1 MNGIAGALSASGQL
15 HVRALYDYDAK
26 DDRTSLS
33 FSAGEIIQV
42 ITQLESGWWDGV
54 LHGVR
59 GWFPSNYCAV
69 VNPPYDDG
77 RGARAGVAAG
87 DFQSEESE
95 DEYSEHGLDHT
106 VNGMSSHHNGAV
118 TSSQEEAAFW
128 IPQATPDGRLFYFNT
143 LTGESTM
150 ELPLEAPMSANE
162 SGPRDR
168 TNIYIPDQTR
178 PPPEL
183 MTAGYERND
192 DTDYASTSET
202 EDASMTRRSKG
213 SSHRRRRSYVSD
225 GVSPATSMD
234 SLNNT
239 SPMNRS
245 RTNITDASTAGS
257 FSALQQGIPP
267 IGTTMTSFANAHAA
281 ASAASLI
288 PRRFFDDAH
297 AVPLTW
303 NTMVEDMRRAVQR
316 YREVVTN
323 GDRSEFVRKAEDI
336 SDHLRILLAA
346 GSGTTDNHSGNPSI
360 ISNNKALYPH
370 FREMMSRFSKLVLSS
385 HIAAADWPP
394 PDSYQKCLQEAEGV
408 LHGVY
413 GFVEI
418 ARQQRGEEIPRLTP
432 GFVSGSRTAGNW
444 QSNGLTPRD
453 PLASMSFMDDEH
465 DGLSEPSA
473 QLDQALLERMEDLKR
488 LIVSSIRRLDEQ
500 LILQEKLITPS
511 RHRMIGDAV
520 CRSGIQI
527 VEVCRPYLSTVESI
541 NLAPIGSSFT
551 NPQLNDFADHKQKLY
566 DATSDLIV
574 ACQGVAS
581 PLGDEWAEIRGSSL
595 EERLNRV
602 RTVGRDLD
610 TSASQILFSLQ
621 LLSELVPREGQAQSK
636 DLHRLTGGGA
646 SYQQQ
651 HLRDNSK
658 SSLRPALL
666 ADGGQSQSYSEGL
679 QPSDPSADIQRN
691 GENSKVK
698 RFFGEVPA
706 PVVPGRDSED
716 VPDFLK
722 LDHVGEIGY
731 DTKVNPPVLRGG
743 TLTALVEQLT
753 RHDRL
758 ESPFNN
764 TFLLTYRSFTTAP
777 ELFEMLVKRW
787 SIQPPYGL
795 GGADLQMWVDKKQK
809 PIRFRVV
816 NILKSWFDNYW
827 MEPNDDA
834 SQQLMQRVYTFA
846 KGTVQSTS
854 TPGAGPLLTAV
865 EQRRRG
871 QDASSKRLV
880 LTLNSQAPPPIIPKN
895 MKKLKFLDIDAL
907 EFARQLTI
915 IESKLYG
922 KIRPTECLS
931 KTWQKKILPGEPDPA
946 ENVKA
951 LILHS
956 NQLTN
961 WVAQMILTQA
971 DVKRRVVVIKHFVSI
986 AEKCRMLNNFSC
998 LTSIISALASAPIH
1012 RLSRTWSQV
1021 NSRTTQTLESMRKLM
1036 GSTKNFLEYRE
1047 SLHKANPPCIP
1058 FFGIYL
1064 TDLTFIE
1071 DGNPS
1076 IIKKTQLINFAKR
1089 AKTAD
1094 VIRDIQQYQNV
1105 PYSLQAVPELQEYIL
1120 RNMQSAGD
1128 VHEMYERSLQVE
1140 PREREDEKIASTP
1153 GLAWQAQAYN
1163 VTPATARGPYGK
1175 TAQVGN
1181 VALNLQSLG
1190 LDLWVRSQ
1198 VLEGLVPIAEVV
1210 TARTDVLYGSFRAGM
1225 RTTGTNGTCGA
1236 FFFYHDDSQEID
1248 MEVLSRQQFQ
1258 GNNTLNLV
1266 LQSPASESAGFN
1278 AAGTAGFIP
1287 YALAFDPA
1295 AAFHEYRYDW
1305 LPGRVDMYVD
1315 GAWLH
1320 SFHDGVPDSPG
1331 AVHLIHWSDG
1341 DPGWSGGPPG
1351 EDAVLTVSYVRAY
1364 FNASGGASACLGDE
1378 GGAVSEA
1385 CEIPV
1390 DGPAAQPSVRPLSAS
1405 ATGAA
1410 GPTSISTHSGAG
1422 RSARRSSGTFVY
1434 ALLLLRFLEQW

>member
-77 RGARAGVAAG
+77 RGIRAGVAAG

-183 MTAGYERND
+183 MAAGYERDD

-245 RTNITDASTAGS
+245 RTNFTDASTAGS
-257 FSALQQGIPP
+257 FSALHQGIPP
-267 IGTTMTSFANAHAA
+267 IGTTMTSFANAPAA

-336 SDHLRILLAA
+336 SDQLRILLAA

-636 DLHRLTGGGA
+636 DLHRLTDGGT

-679 QPSDPSADIQRN
+679 QSSDPSADIQRN

-706 PVVPGRDSED
+706 PVVPGRDSEE

-1021 NSRTTQTLESMRKLM
+1021 NARTTQTLESMRKLM

-1071 DGNPS
+1071 DGIPS

-1140 PREREDEKIASTP
+1140 PREREDEKIAR
-1153 GLAWQAQAYN
+1153 L
-1163 VTPATARGPYGK
+1163 
-1175 TAQVGN
+1175 
-1181 VALNLQSLG
+1181 L
-1190 LDLWVRSQ
+1190 
-1198 VLEGLVPIAEVV
+1198 
-1210 TARTDVLYGSFRAGM
+1210 
-1225 RTTGTNGTCGA
+1225 
-1236 FFFYHDDSQEID
+1236 
-1248 MEVLSRQQFQ
+1248 
-1258 GNNTLNLV
+1258 
-1266 LQSPASESAGFN
+1266 SESGF
-1278 AAGTAGFIP
+1278 
-1287 YALAFDPA
+1287 L
-1295 AAFHEYRYDW
+1295 
-1305 LPGRVDMYVD
+1305 
-1315 GAWLH
+1315 
-1320 SFHDGVPDSPG
+1320 
-1331 AVHLIHWSDG
+1331 
-1341 DPGWSGGPPG
+1341 
-1351 EDAVLTVSYVRAY
+1351 
-1364 FNASGGASACLGDE
+1364 
-1378 GGAVSEA
+1378 
-1385 CEIPV
+1385 
-1390 DGPAAQPSVRPLSAS
+1390 
-1405 ATGAA
+1405 
-1410 GPTSISTHSGAG
+1410 
-1422 RSARRSSGTFVY
+1422 
-1434 ALLLLRFLEQW
+1434 